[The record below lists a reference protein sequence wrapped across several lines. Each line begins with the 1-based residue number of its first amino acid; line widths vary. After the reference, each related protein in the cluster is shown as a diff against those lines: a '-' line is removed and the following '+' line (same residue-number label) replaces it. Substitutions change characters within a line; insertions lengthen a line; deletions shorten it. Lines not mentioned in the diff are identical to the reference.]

1 MNKFNKV
8 LNTIIIALMIGAT
21 ITLVALVIID
31 GTGHHMIS
39 ILSYYLLIMIAG
51 TIALLL
57 TPEVDL
63 YDGYIP
69 EPDRSEEYEQIQRYL
84 YEKEYDMSEDIE
96 YDDFEPSGF
105 DYCDHCDYGDDDET
119 EFVL

>member
-8 LNTIIIALMIGAT
+8 LNLIIIALMIGAT
-21 ITLVALVIID
+21 IGLVVLVVID

-69 EPDRSEEYEQIQRYL
+69 EPDRSEEHQEIQRNL
-84 YEKEYDMSEDIE
+84 YDKGYDMSKNIEYSDDDIE
-96 YDDFEPSGF
+96 ST
-105 DYCDHCDYGDDDET
+105 DE
-119 EFVL
+119 LGYKL